1 MADELGHPSLEEM
14 DLGKVLTA
22 LSDPLRRRV
31 VTELIVEP
39 GDAERTCASFNL
51 PVSKSTCTHHF
62 RVLRESGLVTDMDYG
77 NRRGV
82 RLRRLEVEQRFPGL
96 LELLAQNTGTARPQA

>member
-1 MADELGHPSLEEM
+1 MADELGHPSLGEM

-31 VTELIVEP
+31 VTELIAEQ

-62 RVLRESGLVTDMDYG
+62 RVLRESGLVTDADYG

-96 LELLAQNTGTARPQA
+96 LGLLAQDAEAARSQA